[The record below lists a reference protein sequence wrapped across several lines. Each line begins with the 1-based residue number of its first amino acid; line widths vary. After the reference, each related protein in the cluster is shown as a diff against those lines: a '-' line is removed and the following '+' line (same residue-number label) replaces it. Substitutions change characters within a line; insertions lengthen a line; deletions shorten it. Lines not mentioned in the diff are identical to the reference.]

1 MNKIILMGRLT
12 RDPEVR
18 YTTTGKVVCQFTL
31 AVERPFTNQDGQRE
45 ADFINIVVWGKIAE
59 LCGNSLTK
67 GQRALVDGRLQL
79 RSYDAKTAVNV
90 MLPKLLQ
97 TAWNLLNARVILP
110 AAIPATAARATW
122 SLLAPRCLLT
132 RKSHFNKEGL
142 SE

>member
-31 AVERPFTNQDGQRE
+31 AVDRPFTNQDGQRE

-79 RSYDAKTAVNV
+79 RSYDAKDGGKRYVTEVVAENFS
-90 MLPKLLQ
+90 LLDSKPKEHQ
-97 TAWNLLNARVILP
+97 QNNARQVSTPGDPFANGGQSIDIGDDDLP
-110 AAIPATAARATW
+110 
-122 SLLAPRCLLT
+122 
-132 RKSHFNKEGL
+132 F
-142 SE
+142 